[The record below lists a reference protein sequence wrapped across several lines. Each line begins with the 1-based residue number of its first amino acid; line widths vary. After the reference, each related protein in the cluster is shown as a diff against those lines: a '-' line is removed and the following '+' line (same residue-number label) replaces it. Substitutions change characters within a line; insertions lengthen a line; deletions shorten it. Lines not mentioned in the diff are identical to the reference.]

1 MIKEAIAFNV
11 DVKQTKTG
19 VDIKFKDQDGAMI
32 AHLTFAE
39 ARDFWQAVERF
50 TRGKT

>member
-1 MIKEAIAFNV
+1 MIKEAVAFGV
-11 DVKQTKTG
+11 DVKQTPTG
-19 VDIKFKDQDGAMI
+19 VDVKFKDQDGAMI